1 MKTVKFTK
9 MVGAG
14 NDFIVVDAQTGM
26 NYKRL
31 AKLICDRKT
40 GIGADGLLVWDK
52 SRRANYKMRII
63 NSDGSEAEMCG
74 NGVRCMAIYIL
85 HEKQFKKREFRVETK
100 AGIIHC
106 HTDGASAAVR
116 LSEPFGLQEDIPLK
130 INRRKIR
137 VNYIDTGVPH
147 VVIFVEDI
155 DGIDVPKIGRV
166 IRMHKRFWPKG
177 VNVNFCE
184 QVDRKTISV
193 RTYER
198 GVEDETLACGTGS
211 AASAIITYL
220 KANPKVTNKTNVG
233 MKVKTYS
240 GEILRI
246 SFDLVDRRVTNVWLK
261 GAAKFIAKGQYYW

>member
-52 SRRANYKMRII
+52 SRRADYKMRII

-74 NGVRCMAIYIL
+74 NGIRCMTIYIL
-85 HEKQFKKREFRVETK
+85 HEKQSKKRDFAIETK

-106 HTDGASAAVR
+106 HTDGKSAKVR
-116 LSEPFGLQEDIPLK
+116 LSEPFGLQEDISLK
-130 INRRKIR
+130 INKRKIQ

-147 VVIFVEDI
+147 VVVFVE
-155 DGIDVPKIGRV
+155 GIDCIDVSKIGRV

-177 VNVNFCE
+177 ANVNFCE
-184 QVDRKTISV
+184 QVDRNTISV

-198 GVEDETLACGTGS
+198 GVEEETLACGTGS

-220 KANPKVTNKTNVG
+220 KANPNVFNKSNVG
-233 MKVKTYS
+233 MKVKTRS

-246 SFDLVDRRVTNVWLK
+246 NFDLVERRVTNVWLR
-261 GAAKFIAKGQYYW
+261 GGGRLIANGQYYW